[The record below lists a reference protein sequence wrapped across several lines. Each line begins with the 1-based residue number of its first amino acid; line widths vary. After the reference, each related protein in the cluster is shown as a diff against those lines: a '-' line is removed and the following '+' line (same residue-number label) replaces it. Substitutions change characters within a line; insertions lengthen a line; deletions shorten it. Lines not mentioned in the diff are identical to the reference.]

1 MKKKNT
7 TTTVTNDRRNRRRKL
22 VCCVRN
28 KRFRSLYALSGHMR
42 IHLDRDWRGTQLPE
56 ALPHNGMSNNSSSGY
71 TLETTWSEGRT
82 DTTVSSIDLLAY
94 LPRSWSSTGKRG
106 RKSAADVTAADGL
119 LTLSHRERRNSG
131 KEILDPTP
139 EPFARKLKIKIVSG
153 KGSLWR
159 IGTTYDNQ
167 KEENVKDRKG
177 KKVIGTDCGVR
188 EKKRKKMCLA
198 KKKKIIT
205 VSSSS
210 TETDENV
217 FLLSSAG
224 KNRYKCNN
232 CGKSFPTFQA
242 LGGHRSTHSRKKSTP
257 SRAEKDTSNASES
270 TRSSPIQVDS
280 SLETPSLGFTKWGGQ
295 SGRAFLDFDLNQLPF
310 GMP

>member
-1 MKKKNT
+1 M

-22 VCCVRN
+22 VCCVCN

-56 ALPHNGMSNNSSSGY
+56 VPPHNGTSNNSSSGY

-82 DTTVSSIDLLAY
+82 DTTVSAIDLLAY
-94 LPRSWSSTGKRG
+94 LPRSWSRTGTRG
-106 RKSAADVTAADGL
+106 RKSAADVAAADGL

-153 KGSLWR
+153 KGRLWR
-159 IGTTYDNQ
+159 IGTTYNNQ

-177 KKVIGTDCGVR
+177 KMVIGADCGVR
-188 EKKRKKMCLA
+188 EKKRKKICLA
-198 KKKKIIT
+198 KKKRIVT
-205 VSSSS
+205 VSSSSS

-217 FLLSSAG
+217 YLLSSAA
-224 KNRYKCNN
+224 KNHCKCNS
-232 CGKSFPTFQA
+232 CVKSFPTYQA

-257 SRAEKDTSNASES
+257 SRAEKDTSNIASEW

-280 SLETPSLGFTKWGGQ
+280 SLETPSLGFTKRGGQ
-295 SGRAFLDFDLNQLPF
+295 RVRAFLDFDLNQLPF